1 MINLEYLKKTTE
13 NDTEIILSLL
23 EMFKAQVPE
32 LKSEMTNALN
42 EKNWFAL
49 REAAHKAKNSFLI
62 LGMQKESDS
71 LQELEKLCSQEKE
84 VHLYTDYVQQFITAC
99 DHSVKEIDKG
109 IR

>member
-23 EMFKAQVPE
+23 DMFKAQVPE

-42 EKNWFAL
+42 EKNWYAL

-62 LGMQKESDS
+62 LGMQKESDR
-71 LQELEKLCSQEKE
+71 LQELEKLCSQEKD
-84 VHLYTDYVQQFITAC
+84 VHLYADYVQRFITAC
-99 DHSVKEIDKG
+99 DDSVKEIEKG